1 MIFCSVQDAVNLLT
15 LFKYLLSSIVS
26 LLSRTSIDGSIF
38 YLYYLYCL
46 SIFQRTC
53 CFRFKSGRKGKGFIF
68 NYQTFSEVF
77 FIFFFL
83 LISQALYAKG
93 KECIKEKTKAVF
105 FANRTAKI
113 RTLFIILQNFSE
125 VFLFFSLSTI
135 SLFHYV
141 NSARLS
147 SLGKRVQKYALLVY
161 NPNILKSFFEVFL
174 KESAKVLKDNDV
186 VEHIFYHEWIA
197 GGNGTHGIHYYI
209 TRGRVGARKREK
221 DAEERNNKIT
231 VELQLRKRKLQEK
244 RY

>member
-1 MIFCSVQDAVNLLT
+1 MT

-53 CFRFKSGRKGKGFIF
+53 CFRFKSGCKGKGFIF

-77 FIFFFL
+77 FSFFL
-83 LISQALYAKG
+83 FTHFSGSLCERERMNKR
-93 KECIKEKTKAVF
+93 KTMAVF
-105 FANRTAKI
+105 FANRTAKL
-113 RTLFIILQNFSE
+113 RTSFIILQNFSE

-147 SLGKRVQKYALLVY
+147 SLGKRVQKYTLLVY
-161 NPNILKSFFEVFL
+161 NPNILNSFFEVF
-174 KESAKVLKDNDV
+174 
-186 VEHIFYHEWIA
+186 F
-197 GGNGTHGIHYYI
+197 
-209 TRGRVGARKREK
+209 
-221 DAEERNNKIT
+221 ERIC
-231 VELQLRKRKLQEK
+231 
-244 RY
+244 

>member
-1 MIFCSVQDAVNLLT
+1 MT

-38 YLYYLYCL
+38 
-46 SIFQRTC
+46 FTC
-53 CFRFKSGRKGKGFIF
+53 TTCIVYQYFKELAAFVLKAGAKVKALFLTTKLFRK
-68 NYQTFSEVF
+68 F
-77 FIFFFL
+77 FFYFFFL

-113 RTLFIILQNFSE
+113 RTLFIILQNFLE
-125 VFLFFSLSTI
+125 VFLFFSLSAI

-147 SLGKRVQKYALLVY
+147 SLGKRVQKYALFVY

-174 KESAKVLKDNDV
+174 KESAKVLMQKNV
-186 VEHIFYHEWIA
+186 VEYVFDRI
-197 GGNGTHGIHYYI
+197 
-209 TRGRVGARKREK
+209 RKVWGQ
-221 DAEERNNKIT
+221 I
-231 VELQLRKRKLQEK
+231 RK
-244 RY
+244 

>member
-1 MIFCSVQDAVNLLT
+1 MIFLLCSGRRKFIDLIQIP
-15 LFKYLLSSIVS
+15 IVS
-26 LLSRTSIDGSIF
+26 SNIAALETSIDGSIF

-53 CFRFKSGRKGKGFIF
+53 CFRFKSGCKGKGFIF

-77 FIFFFL
+77 FYFFL
-83 LISQALYAKG
+83 FTHFSGSLCERERMYKR
-93 KECIKEKTKAVF
+93 KTKAVF

-147 SLGKRVQKYALLVY
+147 SLGKRVQKYTLLVY
-161 NPNILKSFFEVFL
+161 NPNILNSFFEVFL
-174 KESAKVLKDNDV
+174 KEYAKVLKDNDV
-186 VEHIFYHEWIA
+186 VEHIFFIMSGLGAETVHMRHIIISHA
-197 GGNGTHGIHYYI
+197 G
-209 TRGRVGARKREK
+209 A
-221 DAEERNNKIT
+221 
-231 VELQLRKRKLQEK
+231 
-244 RY
+244 

>member
-1 MIFCSVQDAVNLLT
+1 MTV
-15 LFKYLLSSIVS
+15 LF
-26 LLSRTSIDGSIF
+26 F

-53 CFRFKSGRKGKGFIF
+53 CFRFKSGCKGKGFIF

-77 FIFFFL
+77 FLFTHFSGSL
-83 LISQALYAKG
+83 CEREKMYKR
-93 KECIKEKTKAVF
+93 KTKAVF

-125 VFLFFSLSTI
+125 VFLFFSLSAI

-147 SLGKRVQKYALLVY
+147 SLGKRVQKYTLLVY
-161 NPNILKSFFEVFL
+161 NPNILNSFFEVFL

-186 VEHIFYHEWIA
+186 VEHIFFIMSGLVAETVHMRHIIISHA
-197 GGNGTHGIHYYI
+197 G
-209 TRGRVGARKREK
+209 A
-221 DAEERNNKIT
+221 
-231 VELQLRKRKLQEK
+231 
-244 RY
+244 

>member
-1 MIFCSVQDAVNLLT
+1 MIFLLCSGRRKFIDLIQIP
-15 LFKYLLSSIVS
+15 IVS
-26 LLSRTSIDGSIF
+26 SNIAALETSIDGSIF

-53 CFRFKSGRKGKGFIF
+53 CFRFKSGCKGKGFIF

-77 FIFFFL
+77 
-83 LISQALYAKG
+83 
-93 KECIKEKTKAVF
+93 
-105 FANRTAKI
+105 
-113 RTLFIILQNFSE
+113 
-125 VFLFFSLSTI
+125 LFFSLSAI

-231 VELQLRKRKLQEK
+231 VELQLRKRQQEERNK
-244 RY
+244 KMI